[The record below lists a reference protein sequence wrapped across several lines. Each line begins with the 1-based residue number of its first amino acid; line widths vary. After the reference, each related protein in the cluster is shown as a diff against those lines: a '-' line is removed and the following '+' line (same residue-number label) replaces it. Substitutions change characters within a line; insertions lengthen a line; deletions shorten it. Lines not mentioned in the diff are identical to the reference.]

1 MAQKKEIVLNCGN
14 SHVSASIFTLK
25 GEELVLEQSM
35 FESLHR
41 DLTKDDFWMDS
52 TIKALGSICQKIK
65 GDVRVIFPGS
75 MLISKTIR
83 VPHVEEEKQRK
94 IVSFELS
101 QKMPLPLSELVW
113 DYLVIDDDGVEE
125 EILAF
130 AVKPKI
136 VETFCDRLV
145 KLGLNPVQIT
155 PAPVLDYLAVKDS
168 LGDDIEQEILTIN
181 IGAKS
186 TNLLFINQTGY
197 LIRTIAIGGNTM
209 SQSISDNLGITF
221 EKAES
226 LKKSYFSQQVNIA
239 EGDPADV
246 AIKNAT
252 NQFLARSSQEITRS
266 IVTYKRLKKGK
277 SPQKILLTGRGSFI
291 PSLSNYLLETQQ
303 IEVQYFNPL
312 EGISVSPQIPD
323 NVKALFP
330 YMLGEPIGMAK
341 SAFLQSTADT
351 NKQINLL
358 PSAKLSSLGFKQ
370 KAPLLII
377 SAILLC
383 LTPIPSIWKN
393 LKTGE
398 KLEKKLQSA
407 QNDIRDLENDLGILV
422 DKKKNLDFIAKF
434 GNALQSLHY
443 PFIDLAKKSWINTD
457 IINYVQGII
466 STNSIGDIWLDTFS
480 LSPVKPSNN
489 KSTDEI
495 VPLKYK
501 LIISGR
507 YLVRP
512 NLEDEEQNLRDTLI
526 ELDRLK
532 KESLTEYL
540 AKIPH
545 IDKIERK
552 TFSTEGKG
560 DLFNRFFSHFEYEIS
575 LSVK

>member
-1 MAQKKEIVLNCGN
+1 
-14 SHVSASIFTLK
+14 
-25 GEELVLEQSM
+25 
-35 FESLHR
+35 
-41 DLTKDDFWMDS
+41 MDS

-145 KLGLNPVQIT
+145 KLGLNPIQIT

-226 LKKSYFSQQVNIA
+226 LKKSYFSQQVNLA

-312 EGISVSPQIPD
+312 EGISVSPQIPESIR
-323 NVKALFP
+323 ALFP

-341 SAFLQSTADT
+341 SAFSQSTEDT

-358 PSAKLSSLGFKQ
+358 PSAKLTSLGFKQ
-370 KAPLLII
+370 KVPLLII

-393 LKTGE
+393 FKTGE
-398 KLEKKLQSA
+398 SLENKLKSA
-407 QNDIRDLENDLGILV
+407 QNNIKDLENELDVLS

-434 GNALQSLHY
+434 GNELHSLHN

-480 LSPVKPSNN
+480 LTPIKPSSN
-489 KSTDEI
+489 KLSGEI
-495 VPLKYK
+495 LQQNYK

-512 NLEDEEQNLRDTLI
+512 NMDEEDNLRDTLI
-526 ELDRLK
+526 ELDRVK

-540 AKIPH
+540 TKIPH
-545 IDKIERK
+545 IGKIERK